1 MVIIKQKKANICQR
15 YPGIINNNSDIQKA
29 MEVKSMAMEECHE
42 RPLKKVDN
50 FQYAEVTA
58 P

>member
-50 FQYAEVTA
+50 FHYA
-58 P
+58 